1 MEPLLLGAVIAAAG
15 GFAFL
20 NGFHDV
26 SNSVAAA
33 VRTRALTP
41 TVAVLLAALFNLVG
55 ALLGTSLTLLF
66 IDAAGGLP
74 SGATGLAILL
84 TALVAAC
91 GWGILTWY
99 RGTPSSS
106 THALL
111 GGVIGAGVA
120 SRFTDHRS
128 MEGANEALLLQIVL
142 PLMLSP
148 IIAYLVA
155 YAAVFPSTWLLRHG
169 SPARVNS
176 GNRIA
181 QSVLTGVFA
190 LGHGIQDGQRTTA
203 VVLLALVGAGYA
215 SGSGTPM
222 WVQVFA
228 ALLLASG
235 AMFGGWRITHTLGHR
250 LVQIDPMRG
259 TVAQG
264 IGSAMLLIGAVL
276 LHVPLSSTHAMTS
289 AIVGAGANE
298 PFASVRRPRVARILL
313 SWLVTAPATALLGAV
328 LFLALSPL
336 V

>member
-1 MEPLLLGAVIAAAG
+1 MGPLLLGAVIAAAG

-41 TVAVLLAALFNLVG
+41 TAAVLLASLFTLVG
-55 ALLGTSLTLLF
+55 ALLGSSLALLF
-66 IDAAGGLP
+66 VDVAGGLP
-74 SGATGLAILL
+74 SGTTGLAILL
-84 TALVAAC
+84 TALIAAC
-91 GWGILTWY
+91 SWGVLTWY

-111 GGVIGAGVA
+111 GGIIGAGVA
-120 SRFTDHRS
+120 SRFTDHPP
-128 MEGANEALLLQIVL
+128 MDGADEAFLLRIVL
-142 PLMLSP
+142 PLALAP
-148 IIAYLVA
+148 VVAYLLA
-155 YAAVFPSTWLLRHG
+155 YAAVFPATWLLRHG

-190 LGHGIQDGQRTTA
+190 LSHGLQDGQRTTA
-203 VVLLALVGAGYA
+203 VILLALL
-215 SGSGTPM
+215 GSGFAVGSGVPM

-228 ALLLASG
+228 ALLLTAG
-235 AMFGGWRITHTLGHR
+235 ALFGGWRITHTLGHR
-250 LVQIDPMRG
+250 LVHIDPMRG
-259 TVAQG
+259 TMAQG
-264 IGSAMLLIGAVL
+264 ISSAMLLIGAL
-276 LHVPLSSTHAMTS
+276 ILHVPLSSTHTMTS

-298 PFASVRRPRVARILL
+298 RFVSVRRPRVLRILL
-313 SWLVTAPATALLGAV
+313 VWLGTAPATALLGAV

-336 V
+336 L